1 MSNTEP
7 PVDPALTLDAPRPS
21 VDLKARVLAA
31 TAKQPQAAP
40 PRKRWVWRSVTV
52 IAVSWALALGV
63 FALAGGVR
71 PTGREASLMIGT
83 AGGTA
88 LLAALIG
95 WRLLTRGGSSLGRPR
110 NALLPVIVGAVPA
123 ILVWKVLWSMQY
135 PGGLEQWE
143 TRPGLRCL
151 GLTFAI
157 ALCPLVA
164 FVAVRRGSDP
174 RHPALTGLAAG
185 VGVGAIATLCTD
197 LWCPVAFV
205 PHLLLGHALPV
216 ALLGGLGALFG
227 NLFIRM
233 R

>member
-1 MSNTEP
+1 MSDMEP
-7 PVDPALTLDAPRPS
+7 PMDPALQLDAPRPQAN
-21 VDLKARVLAA
+21 LKARILAA
-31 TAKQPQAAP
+31 AAAQPPATP
-40 PRKRWVWRSVTV
+40 PRKRWFWQSLTLV
-52 IAVSWALALGV
+52 AASWAVALGV
-63 FALAGGVR
+63 FAFAGGIR
-71 PTGREASLMIGT
+71 PTGRATSLMVGT
-83 AGGTA
+83 ASGTA
-88 LLAALIG
+88 LVAALFG
-95 WRLLTRGGSSLGRPR
+95 WLLLTRGSSSLGRAR
-110 NALLPVIVGAVPA
+110 GALLPVIIGAVPA

-151 GLTFAI
+151 ALTLAI

-216 ALLGGLGALFG
+216 ALLGGLGALLG
-227 NLFIRM
+227 NLFIRL

>member
-1 MSNTEP
+1 MNETEP
-7 PVDPALTLDAPRPS
+7 RVDPALTLDASRPS
-21 VDLKARVLAA
+21 ADLKARVLAA
-31 TAKQPQAAP
+31 SSKQPQATP
-40 PRKRWVWRSVTV
+40 PRKRWLWQSLTMLT
-52 IAVSWALALGV
+52 VSWALALGV
-63 FALAGGVR
+63 FAVAGGVR

-83 AGGTA
+83 ASGTA
-88 LLAALIG
+88 LLAALFG
-95 WRLLTRGGSSLGRPR
+95 WRLLTRGSSSLGRAR
-110 NALLPVIVGAVPA
+110 SALLPVIIGAVPA
-123 ILVWKVLWSMQY
+123 LLVWKVLWSMQY

-157 ALCPLVA
+157 ALCPLIA

-185 VGVGAIATLCTD
+185 IGVGAIATLCTD

-205 PHLLLGHALPV
+205 PHLLIGHALPV
-216 ALLGGLGALFG
+216 ALLGGIGALLG
-227 NLFIRM
+227 NLFIRI

>member
-1 MSNTEP
+1 M
-7 PVDPALTLDAPRPS
+7 LT
-21 VDLKARVLAA
+21 
-31 TAKQPQAAP
+31 
-40 PRKRWVWRSVTV
+40 
-52 IAVSWALALGV
+52 VSWALALGV
-63 FALAGGVR
+63 FAVAGGVR

-83 AGGTA
+83 ASGTA
-88 LLAALIG
+88 LLAALFG
-95 WRLLTRGGSSLGRPR
+95 WRLLTRGNSSLGRAR
-110 NALLPVIVGAVPA
+110 SALLPVIIGAVPA
-123 ILVWKVLWSMQY
+123 LLVWKVLWSMQY

-157 ALCPLVA
+157 ALCPLIA

-185 VGVGAIATLCTD
+185 IGVGAIATLCTD

-205 PHLLLGHALPV
+205 PHLLIGHALPV
-216 ALLGGLGALFG
+216 ALLGGIGALLG
-227 NLFIRM
+227 NLFIRI